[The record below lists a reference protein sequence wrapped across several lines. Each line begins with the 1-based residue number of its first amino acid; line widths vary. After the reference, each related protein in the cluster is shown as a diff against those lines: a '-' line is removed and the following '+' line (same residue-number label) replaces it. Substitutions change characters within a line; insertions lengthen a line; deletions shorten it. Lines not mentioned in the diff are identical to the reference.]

1 MRTCFI
7 TNAIV
12 AVTGILV
19 QQHAKRPQ
27 AGHGSRSDRM
37 IHRRR
42 THVALDRILGLL
54 AAATLAIIEIVIG

>member
-1 MRTCFI
+1 MTCFI

-27 AGHGSRSDRM
+27 AGHG
-37 IHRRR
+37 IP
-42 THVALDRILGLL
+42 V
-54 AAATLAIIEIVIG
+54 